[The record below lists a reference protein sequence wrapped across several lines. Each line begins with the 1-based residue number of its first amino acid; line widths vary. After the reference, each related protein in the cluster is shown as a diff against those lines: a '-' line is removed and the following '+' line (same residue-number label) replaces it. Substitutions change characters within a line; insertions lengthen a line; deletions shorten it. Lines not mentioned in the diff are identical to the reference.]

1 MPILLRQEVACGYFN
16 NVSLGDINPLQ
27 RFYESKE
34 REFVMYKII
43 YLTDSYDCETCGCN
57 YAEGYQIY
65 KDDELVVDKSPVAHC
80 MTGLTS
86 IILMLH
92 LRF

>member
-1 MPILLRQEVACGYFN
+1 
-16 NVSLGDINPLQ
+16 
-27 RFYESKE
+27 
-34 REFVMYKII
+34 MYKII

-80 MTGLTS
+80 YAGINFDHS
-86 IILMLH
+86 CAPFEILKLEGVTVETEETDISNYEYDE
-92 LRF
+92 